1 MQTDRPTTLDRGFIQ
16 DPHALYRALRAQ
28 APAHRVSMWG
38 VLPVW
43 LVTRHAEARTLLAD
57 PRLSKKGER
66 MSALLPPGTDA
77 LLGPSLRAHVLL
89 KDPPEH
95 TRLRKLSARAF
106 TARSVERLR
115 PRIIHIAD
123 ELLDDIPD
131 GAVDLVEAFAMP
143 LPLRVISE
151 MLGVPSADAAAFRAC
166 VEPMLTKTDA
176 DDLHDAELALVEL
189 LSALIEHKRTS
200 PADDV
205 LTSLVHASDDSD
217 GFTEEELLS
226 TAFLLILA
234 GYETTVNLIGNGIV
248 ALLRQ
253 PEQLA
258 ALRAD
263 LSLFPGAIEEFLR
276 FDSPI
281 NISTVRV
288 TTEDVHLD
296 GVDIP
301 ADELVMIALLAA
313 NRDTEQF
320 DDPDVLDVTR
330 KPNVHLAFGHG
341 IHYCLGAPLARLE
354 GQIAIQRLLATFDRI
369 TLDAAAVPR
378 YRKSFLMRG
387 LVSLPV
393 HVHRA
398 SGE

>member
-1 MQTDRPTTLDRGFIQ
+1 MQIDSPTTLDRDFIQ

-28 APAHRVSMWG
+28 APAHLVSMWG

-43 LVTRHAEARTLLAD
+43 LVTRHAEARALLAD
-57 PRLSKKGER
+57 SRLSKDGKR
-66 MSALLPPGTDA
+66 IAPMLPPGTDA

-89 KDPPEH
+89 TDPPDH
-95 TRLRKLSARAF
+95 TRLRKLSAKAF

-115 PRIIHIAD
+115 PRIVDIAN
-123 ELLDDIPD
+123 ELLEDIPD
-131 GAVDLVEAFAMP
+131 GAADLVEAFAMP

-151 MLGVPSADAAAFRAC
+151 MLGVPPADAVGFRAC
-166 VEPMLTKTDA
+166 VEPMLTKTDPK
-176 DDLHDAELALVEL
+176 DLRDAELALAEL

-205 LTSLVHASDDSD
+205 LTSLVQASDDGD

-234 GYETTVNLIGNGIV
+234 GYETTVNLIGSGIV

-253 PEQLA
+253 PGQLA

-263 LSLFPGAIEEFLR
+263 PSLLPGAIEEFLR

-288 TTEDVHLD
+288 TAEDVHLD

-301 ADELVMIALLAA
+301 ADSLVMIALLAA
-313 NRDTEQF
+313 NRDAEQF
-320 DDPDVLDVTR
+320 EDPDVLDITR
-330 KPNVHLAFGHG
+330 KVNGHLAFGHG

-354 GQIAIQRLLATFDRI
+354 GQVAIQRLLDTFDRI
-369 TLDAAAVPR
+369 TLDADVALR

-393 HVHRA
+393 NVHRA
-398 SGE
+398 SDE